1 MAPTGEQQDGSRSL
15 RPVRTGIQCPSL
27 SSFFDAG
34 KDSKAKAQ
42 KALKAVKK
50 GTWKQ
55 TRKARFSVVFHRP
68 KTQTQEREPKYPR
81 LR

>member
-1 MAPTGEQQDGSRSL
+1 MAPKGEQQGGSL
-15 RPVRTGIQCPSL
+15 RPTSGQTQWPSL
-27 SSFFDAG
+27 SSFVDAG
-34 KDSKAKAQ
+34 KD
-42 KALKAVKK
+42 VKK

>member
-1 MAPTGEQQDGSRSL
+1 M
-15 RPVRTGIQCPSL
+15 
-27 SSFFDAG
+27 
-34 KDSKAKAQ
+34 
-42 KALKAVKK
+42 KK

-55 TRKARFSVVFHRP
+55 TRKPRFSVVFHRP